1 MSTAAIALAPW
12 GVQPNQGFVLSMS
25 MFPRNQGKYNRG
37 AAPWAVKPQKSSFLF
52 MSKFLRNQGKYNRAA
67 APWAIPPQKDLFYS
81 CQSSQATKVSVAK
94 RYECCGHWN
103 FGFKLRQCK
112 R

>member
-1 MSTAAIALAPW
+1 MKKYPRTQGMSAAKIALAPW

-25 MFPRNQGKYNRG
+25 KFP
-37 AAPWAVKPQKSSFLF
+37 
-52 MSKFLRNQGKYNRAA
+52 RNQGKYNRAA
-67 APWAIPPQKDLFYS
+67 APWAVKPKKALFYS
-81 CQSSQATKVSVAK
+81 CQISQGTKVSVAK